1 MTITRI
7 HVEGGFLTGLDLRLK
22 PGLNVLIGARG
33 TGKTSVIELI
43 RYAFGARNQT
53 SEGTEQS
60 LKHARATLAD
70 GEVVLTAEDIFDQ
83 ITFSRTATEDAPR
96 SDGFYGESAPIIF
109 SQKEIENVALS
120 EQGRLNLIDGFL
132 SDRTTTRKR
141 ETEIKDRIRTLDRT
155 LKPLRAE
162 IGQLDD
168 ELAKRPALTE
178 TVETLLDR
186 QKSFRKQNEI
196 DVGKQERVATLSR
209 ALTALSERDAVRG
222 DIADIVGEWIQ
233 TLSDLP
239 YSDLGHLDLPRG
251 DAEVEALSNRFQR
264 AAGQATDALRQ
275 MEVIQTDI
283 DAQREILQ
291 QQRVKVEGGFREA
304 RKEID
309 DAIAGAGAV
318 EKSLHDAQRDLARL
332 DSLARTSTERSSR
345 LASLHTDRD
354 DALDQLEKLR
364 SARFQSRK
372 DIADKLNGALAP
384 KIKVTVSRSARYGEY
399 HSALVEALRGSGLKY
414 NDVAITLAKSVSPRE
429 LVRYVESGDFDS
441 LAKASGLPR
450 DRSSRVVNALSDAG
464 TADILIVTIEDAVR
478 LRLLDGTEYKDIS
491 NLSAGQRCT
500 VILPIV
506 FQHSDRVLV
515 IDQPEDHIDNAF
527 IVETLI
533 KSLRSRAE
541 DTQIILATHNA
552 NIPVL
557 GNADWVVQLVSDGR
571 HGSVAVAEPL
581 DGSNAVEAITSIME
595 GGLRAF
601 RDRASFYD
609 EHTL

>member
-1 MTITRI
+1 MTIKRI

-53 SEGTEQS
+53 PEATEQS

-70 GEVVLTAEDIFDQ
+70 GEVVLTAEDTFDQ
-83 ITFSRTATEDAPR
+83 ITFSRTATEDTPR
-96 SDGFYGESAPIIF
+96 SDGFFDEPSPIIF

-120 EQGRLNLIDGFL
+120 EQGRLNLIDAFIT
-132 SDRTTTRKR
+132 DRTTKRKR
-141 ETEIKDRIRTLDRT
+141 EKDIKERIRSLERT
-155 LKPLRAE
+155 LTPLRAE
-162 IGQLDD
+162 LDQISYD
-168 ELAKRPALTE
+168 LERKNKLEEDVDSLLKQQAKLRDQNAVDIKKQDRVDRLSNALT
-178 TVETLLDR
+178 
-186 QKSFRKQNEI
+186 I
-196 DVGKQERVATLSR
+196 
-209 ALTALSERDAVRG
+209 LSERDAIRG
-222 DIADIVGEWIQ
+222 DVTEILGEWIQ

-239 YSDLGHLDLPRG
+239 NDDLSHLDLPSG
-251 DAEVEALSNRFQR
+251 DVELADLAARFGQATLKAAAALTEIEEIQAEVEA
-264 AAGQATDALRQ
+264 
-275 MEVIQTDI
+275 
-283 DAQREILQ
+283 QRESLQ
-291 QQRVKVEGGFREA
+291 QQRVKVENGFRDA

-318 EKSLHDAQRDLARL
+318 EKNLHEAQRDLARL
-332 DSLARTSTERSSR
+332 DSLARVSVERSSR
-345 LASLHTDRD
+345 LNGLLEEREEM
-354 DALDQLEKLR
+354 LDQLEALRSSRFQSRNEIANKLNEALAPRIKVSVLR
-364 SARFQSRK
+364 SARYSDYQ
-372 DIADKLNGALAP
+372 
-384 KIKVTVSRSARYGEY
+384 
-399 HSALVEALRGSGLKY
+399 SALVEALRGSGLKY
-414 NDVAITLAKSVSPRE
+414 NDVAISLSKSVSPRE

-441 LAKASGLPR
+441 LSKASGLPR
-450 DRSSRVVNALSDAG
+450 DRASRVINALADTG
-464 TADILIVTIEDAVR
+464 TADILGVNIEDAVR

-491 NLSAGQRCT
+491 HLSAGQRCT

-533 KSLRSRAE
+533 KSLRKRAK

-557 GNADWVVQLVSDGR
+557 GSADWVVQLVSDGR

-581 DGSNAVEAITSIME
+581 DALDAVEAITSIME

-601 RDRASFYD
+601 RDRATFYD
-609 EHTL
+609 EHAL